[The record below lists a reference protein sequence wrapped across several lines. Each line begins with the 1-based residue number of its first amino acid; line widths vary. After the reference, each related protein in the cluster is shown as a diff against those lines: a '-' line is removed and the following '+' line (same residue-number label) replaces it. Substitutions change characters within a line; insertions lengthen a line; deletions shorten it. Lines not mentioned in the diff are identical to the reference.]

1 MSCRSNRRHCRGR
14 KPSYRTLHVERLD
27 DRIPFA
33 ADTLPTLIDPSG
45 DGVTSPVDLLV
56 VINADQR
63 RTTAQQFPAADL
75 NRDLSIDGV
84 DVSIAKAG
92 VARASRPEGG
102 WGIGRVGTDDLADLI
117 TAGGTTTGTTTGTTP
132 GTTRPEITAQIQIRT
147 KYNASAPLIYNDHTQ
162 VKPPTATDDAI
173 YQTTIPF
180 EVMIRYSAFDHG
192 GAHLVRIY
200 ASWDGEDEELISE
213 RFAASYGEEESIA
226 VVVPTRDADE
236 VTVRAELIGNRNN
249 FVGGG
254 PGAIAGGETTERT
267 ITERLNLWD
276 KIENKVERKIF
287 NLLTDKGPQNFA
299 ESVLERFAPREES
312 ICMMIGEGNLTSI
325 EANHRYDRLRDHLLP
340 VIKGPLADEYTR
352 AWQEIV
358 KSDPVIYQSKAGE
371 KDPRAEFFP
380 KLRET
385 IEGVYDYSLED
396 LGDELFDH
404 IEVKFADFGPLVNEI
419 LGDSKE
425 EFFRTGNIEEL
436 DLSNLSD
443 KIKRQDLLKYFGIR
457 IPLTNEEGNLN
468 GTLTIGAENLSI
480 NGVKGLAI
488 STQISFRDVFHNHR
502 FQLNTNSK
510 VIHSFNGA
518 TTEEINFYLEIQ
530 QLFNRD

>member
-14 KPSYRTLHVERLD
+14 KPSYRTLNVERLD

-213 RFAASYGEEESIA
+213 RLAASYGEEESIA

-254 PGAIAGGETTERT
+254 PGAIAGGEHAEPFRNQKMPLLKSGFGKLREALSGYLTEKAPLDLAEKIVDTLAPAEQT
-267 ITERLNLWD
+267 IVDIMNIERL
-276 KIENKVERKIF
+276 
-287 NLLTDKGPQNFA
+287 
-299 ESVLERFAPREES
+299 PR
-312 ICMMIGEGNLTSI
+312 
-325 EANHRYDRLRDHLLP
+325 
-340 VIKGPLADEYTR
+340 PLAEVNYNDR
-352 AWQEIV
+352 RNAAVSFIQSIV
-358 KSDPVIYQSKAGE
+358 QPYFDKLDGKASKEELPWFVMKGGE
-371 KDPRAEFFP
+371 NDPRATLPSDLDVSIKEALDKYEEEP
-380 KLRET
+380 RLR
-385 IEGVYDYSLED
+385 
-396 LGDELFDH
+396 
-404 IEVKFADFGPLVNEI
+404 
-419 LGDSKE
+419 
-425 EFFRTGNIEEL
+425 
-436 DLSNLSD
+436 LSD
-443 KIKRQDLLKYFGIR
+443 FIDAKFKNVGAILDDEDASAIKDWITTGRTLDQAGIKQALLGTEFLEHLR
-457 IPLTNEEGNLN
+457 INLPLKRKNSFDANFYYSF
-468 GTLTIGAENLSI
+468 ENLSLEGAKQQRIGAGISIPRWKI
-480 NGVKGLAI
+480 NE
-488 STQISFRDVFHNHR
+488 STFDAFIEFSSEFPSERNV
-502 FQLNTNSK
+502 
-510 VIHSFNGA
+510 GA
-518 TTEEINFYLEIQ
+518 PSIKFKINMT
-530 QLFNRD
+530 R

>member
-14 KPSYRTLHVERLD
+14 KPSYRTLNVERLD

-213 RFAASYGEEESIA
+213 RLAASYGEEESIA

-236 VTVRAELIGNRNN
+236 VKVRAELIGNRND

-254 PGAIAGGETTERT
+254 TCVIAEGEAAEQTREEKMPRLKEGIKKIQGFAADYVSEKAPLSLAENIVEKFAEKEATILDIMDFESVTRGLAEERYDERREHAISAIQLIIQPYFDKLAKEIKGSPQPWYVMKAGEHDPRATLPSDLDVSIRESIEKYEEEPPLRLSNFIDAEFKDIGAILDDEDAKAVRDWMTTGRTLDQAGIKKALLGTEFLERMRLQLPLIRKDSITGHLYIGIDNFSLGNAKSDLRIGTEVIIQKWQIKGHT
-267 ITERLNLWD
+267 IDLNL
-276 KIENKVERKIF
+276 KIENGIF
-287 NLLTDKGPQNFA
+287 
-299 ESVLERFAPREES
+299 
-312 ICMMIGEGNLTSI
+312 GNPGMQQP
-325 EANHRYDRLRDHLLP
+325 E
-340 VIKGPLADEYTR
+340 VIL
-352 AWQEIV
+352 
-358 KSDPVIYQSKAGE
+358 
-371 KDPRAEFFP
+371 FF
-380 KLRET
+380 
-385 IEGVYDYSLED
+385 
-396 LGDELFDH
+396 
-404 IEVKFADFGPLVNEI
+404 
-419 LGDSKE
+419 
-425 EFFRTGNIEEL
+425 
-436 DLSNLSD
+436 
-443 KIKRQDLLKYFGIR
+443 
-457 IPLTNEEGNLN
+457 
-468 GTLTIGAENLSI
+468 
-480 NGVKGLAI
+480 
-488 STQISFRDVFHNHR
+488 
-502 FQLNTNSK
+502 NSG
-510 VIHSFNGA
+510 F
-518 TTEEINFYLEIQ
+518 
-530 QLFNRD
+530 